1 MGIEKP
7 FDPLPSPPP
16 PLSVSSPQLLH
27 HLSHM
32 RMSAEDAGERRKETF
47 YWHGLTIIVTSV
59 AY

>member
-16 PLSVSSPQLLH
+16 PLSLH
-27 HLSHM
+27 LRLFTTFPM
-32 RMSAEDAGERRKETF
+32 RMSAEDEGKRGKETF